1 MVGKEYLLNSIQ
13 MAQFVA
19 RGFLRF
25 DELIPKEINE
35 AIMRDIDAGTVKAQ
49 AAGTPLSQCYPPPSA
64 VGEMLRLPQVAGHH
78 PKPRRPR
85 PAVRSSGCPCA
96 RTERRLGTGACMAIR
111 RLTRAWPSTFS

>member
-35 AIMRDIDAGTVKAQ
+35 AIMKRHRRRNGQGAGRRD
-49 AAGTPLSQCYPPPSA
+49 AALAVLST
-64 VGEMLRLPQVAGHH
+64 
-78 PKPRRPR
+78 
-85 PAVRSSGCPCA
+85 AVRSGRDAAPAASGGYHSKPG
-96 RTERRLGTGACMAIR
+96 RR
-111 RLTRAWPSTFS
+111 